1 MNILN
6 TVKDTCCMLSMSR
19 TTFYATVKA
28 GDIRAVK
35 LGNRTLVHKDEI
47 ERFIGSLAR
56 LE

>member
-6 TVKDTCCMLSMSR
+6 TVKDTCSMLSMSR
-19 TTFYATVKA
+19 TTFYAIVKA
-28 GDIRAVK
+28 GEIRAVK